1 MMPKLALLHFVA
13 LSLLC
18 GAVEAQTPAASHPKA
33 DTAVAAATIDR
44 ALVGVWGVDSN
55 GGYEFRADGT
65 FIMEGAATYHFD
77 AANGTWHY
85 WLPGMEAAKVT
96 AEYQVSADGKS
107 LTINLKKGRPFTHLI
122 RVR

>member
-1 MMPKLALLHFVA
+1 MMPKIALLHLVA

-18 GAVEAQTPAASHPKA
+18 GSLEAQTPAPSRPKA
-33 DTAVAAATIDR
+33 DTAAARIDR

-65 FIMEGAATYHFD
+65 FIMEGATTYHYD

-85 WLPGMEAAKVT
+85 WLPGMEAAKVS
-96 AEYQVSADGKS
+96 AEYQVSADGKALS
-107 LTINLKKGRPFTHLI
+107 INLKKGRPFTHLI
-122 RVR
+122 RIR